1 MKQNVNNKF
10 LIAMSAVSQLEPI
23 SALRSA
29 TKNEHTKTAKL
40 GLVLFPPGDWE
51 EHSKSVI

>member
-1 MKQNVNNKF
+1 
-10 LIAMSAVSQLEPI
+10 MSAASQLEPI

-40 GLVLFPPGDWE
+40 GWFISPRDWE
-51 EHSKSVI
+51 EHCKSVI